1 MLACVYLAS
10 LHATLFLHCFL
21 HSVDFKLV
29 VCVHQNVL
37 HVRSMHTCLAFAQI
51 HGTAFLPGP
60 NTGFT
65 AMPCGTGFSAARKAA
80 QRGAKRTRTTQHSR
94 QYAPGFASKAA
105 GVPAMDFAARQLRHV
120 ILSKYALG
128 RIFATDV
135 ASLSFWIDSCGIPYF
150 SDLALDPASP
160 WFEKNASRKVS
171 AATEFKA
178 IEAAQYM
185 AEIPMSDD
193 QGNRAVALNSQRQ
206 MSTRRSAFSACA
218 LFIQCT
224 RICICK
230 CYKVW
235 TSLPMNLIHEML
247 ADDFNHNPSPLRD
260 ATQLLATSNWS
271 QNDVVRQCQE
281 SGDEAIAYGHF
292 VDAAPY
298 KRKMQP
304 GGDSVLCYYINPFG
318 LRTRRTVMV
327 LTKDYMCGER
337 CGCPCRGRCTI
348 AAAGAV
354 IVWSANCAAIG
365 KYPLTRHDGLPFAD
379 LRRRERAGKPLCESS
394 PNGVRFVLIEYRA
407 DWEQFSSGLGMICPY
422 ARI

>member
-135 ASLSFWIDSCGIPYF
+135 ASVSFWIDSCGIPYF

-160 WFEKNASRKVS
+160 WFDKKLHGKYQRPLTSRPSK
-171 AATEFKA
+171 
-178 IEAAQYM
+178 
-185 AEIPMSDD
+185 
-193 QGNRAVALNSQRQ
+193 LNSAWRFQYQ
-206 MSTRRSAFSACA
+206 MTR
-218 LFIQCT
+218 
-224 RICICK
+224 
-230 CYKVW
+230 
-235 TSLPMNLIHEML
+235 
-247 ADDFNHNPSPLRD
+247 
-260 ATQLLATSNWS
+260 
-271 QNDVVRQCQE
+271 
-281 SGDEAIAYGHF
+281 AIAPWPQT
-292 VDAAPY
+292 A
-298 KRKMQP
+298 
-304 GGDSVLCYYINPFG
+304 
-318 LRTRRTVMV
+318 
-327 LTKDYMCGER
+327 
-337 CGCPCRGRCTI
+337 
-348 AAAGAV
+348 
-354 IVWSANCAAIG
+354 SA
-365 KYPLTRHDGLPFAD
+365 K
-379 LRRRERAGKPLCESS
+379 
-394 PNGVRFVLIEYRA
+394 
-407 DWEQFSSGLGMICPY
+407 
-422 ARI
+422 